1 MEPPS
6 TTNRQWYVV
15 LCHSGRER
23 RVKTAIE
30 LRVLTLEITDL
41 VFRVAVPPRVN
52 ARPHPSEQAL
62 LDRSRGRLGYVLVE
76 MIMEELPWHVVRNAP
91 GVIGFIA
98 DERNKPLPVP

>member
-6 TTNRQWYVV
+6 TTSRQWYVV
-15 LCHSGRER
+15 LCHLGREH

-30 LRVLTLEITDL
+30 LRVLTLELTGVI
-41 VFRVAVPPRVN
+41 FRVAVPPRVN
-52 ARPHPSEQAL
+52 ARPHPSEQVY
-62 LDRSRGRLGYVLVE
+62 LDRARSKIGYVLVE
-76 MIMEELPWHVVRNAP
+76 MIMEESAYHVVRNTP